1 MKENLIHARTCVYNI
16 NYHVVWS
23 VKYRRKILTREVEE
37 YLKTL
42 VFQIAEDKGFTVHL
56 FETGEGDHV
65 HCFVSAPP
73 KMSVTNIV
81 KYLKGITGRKLFV
94 RFPEIRGKLWKGE
107 GLEQYPDWYYQKSA
121 HKEDLWYKSLP
132 SQTAQ
137 EVLKQLDKSWK
148 SFYVLKESGGIK
160 NPHPPY
166 FKKEGMAVTYMQMG
180 IVHRKGAEEV
190 RLSISRKLKGHTS
203 GRIREL

>member
-1 MKENLIHARTCVYNI
+1 MKAPDQGKKTRTYIRVFLALILDICYIICMKENLIHARTCVYNI

-56 FETGEGDHV
+56 FEAGEGDHV

-81 KYLKGITGRKLFV
+81 KYLKGITGRKLFE

-107 GLEQYPDWYYQKSA
+107 LWNHSYYVETIGSVSEENIRRYIEHQSKS
-121 HKEDLWYKSLP
+121 Y
-132 SQTAQ
+132 
-137 EVLKQLDKSWK
+137 
-148 SFYVLKESGGIK
+148 
-160 NPHPPY
+160 
-166 FKKEGMAVTYMQMG
+166 
-180 IVHRKGAEEV
+180 
-190 RLSISRKLKGHTS
+190 
-203 GRIREL
+203 